1 MKLSLAYNWPYIL
14 KNTLERAFFVHQISL
29 EGRIVHKFIV
39 STTQMDE
46 EITMYTVSYSLSL
59 CQLRIITLLELSEQ
73 QLIYTYSPPYAN
85 FGSWKKCVQLIP
97 LLRKHTVF
105 PRIISSLEQFPPLNN
120 FRILLRKLFKFSLGE
135 KLMWN
140 LYEFF
145 KLLPFEKRTV
155 AAATI

>member
-1 MKLSLAYNWPYIL
+1 MVNELKNLTMKLSLAYNWPYIL

-73 QLIYTYSPPYAN
+73 KLIYTFP
-85 FGSWKKCVQLIP
+85 QLM
-97 LLRKHTVF
+97 
-105 PRIISSLEQFPPLNN
+105 Q
-120 FRILLRKLFKFSLGE
+120 ILDPGKNAF
-135 KLMWN
+135 N
-140 LYEFF
+140 
-145 KLLPFEKRTV
+145 
-155 AAATI
+155 

>member
-1 MKLSLAYNWPYIL
+1 MVNELKNLTMKLFLAYNWPYIL

-73 QLIYTYSPPYAN
+73 I
-85 FGSWKKCVQLIP
+85 FRSWKKCVQLSP
-97 LLRKHTVF
+97 RLSKH
-105 PRIISSLEQFPPLNN
+105 
-120 FRILLRKLFKFSLGE
+120 KLTSPKGFLASKCDVGNWIFS
-135 KLMWN
+135 KS
-140 LYEFF
+140 
-145 KLLPFEKRTV
+145 
-155 AAATI
+155 

>member
-73 QLIYTYSPPYAN
+73 I
-85 FGSWKKCVQLIP
+85 FRSWKKYIQLSP
-97 LLRKHTVF
+97 CLRKHKQKIV
-105 PRIISSLEQFPPLNN
+105 
-120 FRILLRKLFKFSLGE
+120 
-135 KLMWN
+135 
-140 LYEFF
+140 
-145 KLLPFEKRTV
+145 
-155 AAATI
+155 